1 MIYEYPV
8 EQITD
13 LVTRPG
19 STPETRVVSEPW
31 SVKVHRLQMV
41 FTVPTGFEFDLDS
54 VPRLPLVYLLFK
66 GRSGLRAPCLHD
78 FMYREAF
85 PTTTRLEADLAYWDA
100 MRSFG
105 VPLLWAAFHFLGVR
119 LGGWRGWRKYRR
131 GES

>member
-31 SVKVHRLQMV
+31 TVKIHRIQRT
-41 FTVPTGFEFDLDS
+41 FTIPTGFEFDLDS

-78 FMYREAF
+78 WLYRVDS
-85 PTTTRLEADLAYWDA
+85 PVCTRLEADLAYWDA

-105 VPLLWAAFHFLGVR
+105 VPLVWAAFHFLGVR
-119 LGGWRGWRKYRR
+119 IGGRR
-131 GES
+131 AWSKRQ

>member
-13 LVTRPG
+13 LRTKEG
-19 STPETRVVSEPW
+19 TSPETRIVAEPW
-31 SVKVHRLQMV
+31 AVKIHRLQMV
-41 FTVPTGFEFDLDS
+41 LTIPAGFEFDLDS

-78 FMYREAF
+78 FLYREQPPA
-85 PTTTRLEADLAYWDA
+85 TTRLEADLAYWDA

-105 VPLLWAAFHFLGVR
+105 VPLVWAVFHFLGVR
-119 LGGWRGWRKYRR
+119 VGGRR
-131 GES
+131 AWNARR